1 MIHHYLPNE
10 VQLIS
15 EYTEIPRDKNLQL
28 QQRDR
33 LPWNLKSSNVNVR
46 CYFCFSDKE
55 SLSILELM
63 LLSRLR
69 NWFVVKRIFFPP
81 LGISM

>member
-69 NWFVVKRIFFPP
+69 NWFVVKRIFSP
-81 LGISM
+81 LLE